1 MSNMPKSQ
9 IIGAL
14 NGVTPYSRLDPQGI
28 VENKTIELPIQLVL
42 QAIMKQSGLK
52 AGVDCAVIDY
62 IVSGDS
68 VQVKVLK
75 GDFKVATAV
84 PAAIAELFAQG
95 AGTNEFRD

>member
-1 MSNMPKSQ
+1 MLDMPKSQ

-14 NGVTPYSRLDPQGI
+14 NGTSPYNRLEPQGV

-42 QAIMKQSGLK
+42 AAIMKQSGLK
-52 AGVDCAVIDY
+52 AGIDCAVIDY
-62 IVSGDS
+62 IVGGNS

-75 GDFKVATAV
+75 GEFKVITKVPDAV
-84 PAAIAELFAQG
+84 AELFAQG